1 VGALAGFQAQRMI
14 DQLLQ
19 LHWREPLWLLLAAVP
34 LLFGWWRSRRRARL
48 LRYADAELLP
58 WAASL
63 PAAQP
68 SAWSRALGHALA
80 WLLLALAAAG
90 PRLPLELRAGQT
102 APRHLMTVMAVLDLS
117 ASMRA
122 ADIAPPG
129 DSDFLWAKAHEKS
142 YAPDRLARARLEL
155 LDWLPRL
162 QGERVGLIVYAGEAG
177 MLLPPTDDPE
187 LFRRVLDQVDPRLI
201 EAQGTNLAAALDLA
215 RAQLEAE
222 PGRAKAILLVTDAE
236 ADSVDAAA
244 PVAAEAVRQARLPL
258 FVLGVGSKAGAPVP
272 LPDGGYAEDDAG
284 QVKSR
289 MAASAYAE
297 WAQASGGRFA
307 TVSDGD
313 ADWEALHERGIASLP
328 GDPIAPQASTAWREL
343 YAWCLVPAL
352 ALLMALS
359 LPRRVVALL
368 ALATLLPALS
378 PPAAWADQAAAWQAW
393 QRKDFSRAQVLYAQ
407 AGGYRGHM
415 GAGAAAWRQAEYA
428 TAARHFAAALLLAE
442 NDRQRADALYN
453 LGNAH
458 YGRGQRQA
466 AWEAFET
473 VLKMRPG
480 DAAASANRDL
490 AWQRLARQRRE
501 APMQSDLG
509 GRRGLLAEGNIQLDG
524 QSGRTPDDPEFAA
537 SGVQI
542 ERDATAAAGAQAAG
556 TGATA
561 VRRSPTVDPQ
571 LAASGL
577 KKLERLQDRPTT
589 LLQNLLKQDARHDDT
604 ERPPW

>member
-1 VGALAGFQAQRMI
+1 MI
-14 DQLLQ
+14 DQLQQ
-19 LHWREPLWLLLAAVP
+19 LHWREPLWLLMAAVP

-63 PAAQP
+63 PAAQAA
-68 SAWSRALGHALA
+68 AWPRALGHALA

-90 PRLPLELRAGQT
+90 PRLPLELREGQAT
-102 APRHLMTVMAVLDLS
+102 PRHLLTVMAVLDLS

-122 ADIAPPG
+122 ADIV
-129 DSDFLWAKAHEKS
+129 
-142 YAPDRLARARLEL
+142 PDRLARARLEL

-187 LFRRVLDQVDPRLI
+187 LFRRMLDQADPRLI

-215 RAQLEAE
+215 RTKLEAS
-222 PGRAKAILLVTDAE
+222 PGQAKAILLVTDAE
-236 ADSVDAAA
+236 ADSVDDAGLAA
-244 PVAAEAVRQARLPL
+244 VEALRQARLPL
-258 FVLGVGSKAGAPVP
+258 FVLGVGSEAGAPVP
-272 LPDGGYAEDDAG
+272 LPDGGFAEDDAG
-284 QVKSR
+284 QVLSR
-289 MAASAYAE
+289 MATSVYAQ

-307 TVSDGD
+307 AVSDGD
-313 ADWEALHERGIASLP
+313 ADWEALHQRGIASLP
-328 GDPIAPQASTAWREL
+328 GDPTAPQASTAWREL
-343 YAWCLVPAL
+343 YAWCLAPAL

-359 LPRRVVALL
+359 LPRRVVVLL
-368 ALATLLPALS
+368 ALVMLLPALA
-378 PPAAWADQAAAWQAW
+378 PPAAWADEATAWKAWQS
-393 QRKDFSRAQVLYAQ
+393 KDFSRAQILYTQ

-415 GAGAAAWRQAEYA
+415 GAGAAAWRQGEYA
-428 TAARHFAAALLLAE
+428 TAARHFGTALLLAE
-442 NDRQRADALYN
+442 NERQRADALYN

-458 YGRGQRQA
+458 YGRGQWQA

-480 DAAASANRDL
+480 DAGASANRDL
-490 AWQRLARQRRE
+490 AWQRLVRQRRE

-524 QSGRTPDDPEFAA
+524 QSGRMPDDPEFAA
-537 SGVQI
+537 SGMQV

-556 TGATA
+556 TGVTA
-561 VRRSPTVDPQ
+561 ERRAPTVDPQ

-577 KKLERLQDRPTT
+577 KKLDRLQDRPTT
-589 LLQNLLKQDARHDDT
+589 LLQNLLKQDARHDDA

>member
-1 VGALAGFQAQRMI
+1 MI
-14 DQLLQ
+14 DQLQQ

-63 PAAQP
+63 PAAQAI
-68 SAWSRALGHALA
+68 AWPRALGHALA

-90 PRLPLELRAGQT
+90 PRLPLELREGQVT
-102 APRHLMTVMAVLDLS
+102 PRHLLTLMAVLDLS

-122 ADIAPPG
+122 ADI
-129 DSDFLWAKAHEKS
+129 S
-142 YAPDRLARARLEL
+142 PDRLARARLEL

-187 LFRRVLDQVDPRLI
+187 LFRRMLDQADPRLI

-215 RAQLEAE
+215 RMQLEAA

-236 ADSVDAAA
+236 ADSVDDAAS
-244 PVAAEAVRQARLPL
+244 AAVETLRQARLPL
-258 FVLGVGSKAGAPVP
+258 FVLGVGSEAGAPVP
-272 LPDGGYAEDDAG
+272 LANGGFAEDDTG
-284 QVKSR
+284 QMSSR
-289 MAASAYAE
+289 MAAPVYAR
-297 WAQASGGRFA
+297 WAQSTGGRFA
-307 TVSDGD
+307 AVSDGD
-313 ADWEALHERGIASLP
+313 ADWEALHERGIAALP

-359 LPRRVVALL
+359 LPRRVVVLL
-368 ALATLLPALS
+368 ALGMLLPALS

-393 QRKDFSRAQVLYAQ
+393 QRKDFSRAQILYMQ

-428 TAARHFAAALLLAE
+428 TAARHFSAALLLAE
-442 NDRQRADALYN
+442 NDDQRADALHN

-458 YGRGQRQA
+458 YGRGQFQA

-473 VLKMRPG
+473 VLQMRPG
-480 DAAASANRDL
+480 DAGASANRDL
-490 AWQRLARQRRE
+490 AWKRLVRQRRE
-501 APMQSDLG
+501 VPMQSDLG
-509 GRRGLLAEGNIQLDG
+509 GRRGFLAEGNIQLDG
-524 QSGRTPDDPEFAA
+524 QSGQTPDDPDFTA
-537 SGVQI
+537 SGMQV
-542 ERDATAAAGAQAAG
+542 ERDAMSAAGAQAAG
-556 TGATA
+556 MAKTA
-561 VRRSPTVDPQ
+561 GRRAPNVDPQ

-577 KKLERLQDRPTT
+577 KKRDRLQDRPTT
-589 LLQNLLKQDARHDDT
+589 LLQNLLKQDARHDDA